1 MGFIYSHNKQ
11 SWAVEARA
19 DASDKTD
26 AKFHAIQGDV
36 AARML
41 RIIEVMVAGEATSA
55 ALALMKL
62 ARDSQVATGALTQG
76 SGTSIASLSSGAP
89 TVRASAFDTAA
100 TVQPQ
105 SSASLHLLQLSL
117 QAFGGVIR
125 WVAAPG
131 QEIYQVGLAANVGET
146 SLDAFTGSGTPTI
159 SSHIHFEEL

>member
-1 MGFIYSHNKQ
+1 MGYLYNHAKQ

-26 AKFHAIQGDV
+26 GKFHAIQGDV

-41 RIIEVMVAGEATSA
+41 RVVEIFIGGEATSS

-62 ARDSQVATGALTQG
+62 ARDSQVATGSLTTAAG
-76 SGTSIASLSSGAP
+76 GATVAMSSGAP
-89 TVRASAFDTAA
+89 AVRALAFDTAA

-105 SSASLHLLQLSL
+105 SSATLHLLQLSL
-117 QAFGGVIR
+117 NAFGGIIR

-146 SLDAFTGSGTPTI
+146 SLDAFTGSGTPNI
-159 SSHIHFEEL
+159 SSSIMFEEL

>member
-1 MGFIYSHNKQ
+1 MYSHTKQ

-19 DASDKTD
+19 DASNKTD
-26 AKFHAIQGDV
+26 GKYHAIIGDSTT
-36 AARML
+36 RML
-41 RIIEVMVAGEATSA
+41 RITEVMVSGEAAAA

-62 ARDSQVATGALTQG
+62 ARDSTVGATLSNGAG
-76 SGTSIASLSSGAP
+76 AAIAALSSGAP
-89 TVRASAFDTAA
+89 TVRATTFDTA
-100 TVQPQ
+100 TTKPQ
-105 SSASLHLLQLSL
+105 SSATLHLLQLSL

-131 QEIYQVGLAANVGET
+131 QEIYQVGNAVNVGET